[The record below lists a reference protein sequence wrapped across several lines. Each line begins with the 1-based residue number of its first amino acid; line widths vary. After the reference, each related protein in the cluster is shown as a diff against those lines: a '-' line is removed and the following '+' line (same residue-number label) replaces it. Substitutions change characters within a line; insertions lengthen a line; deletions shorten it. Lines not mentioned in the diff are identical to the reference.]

1 MWIFSTVI
9 PASRQDVFN
18 PIYVAASVPES
29 APDYHFSARFCLG
42 IRPKFRSRSCPRIR
56 PKWFALGPWSEL
68 ISDTRCLILIAIPYL
83 NIFGGLFG
91 QTTFIF
97 WRTFWRNFWRTF
109 WAEHFVILFG
119 YLGRRFIFR
128 PMFEVESWTH
138 LVPHEVVIHKW
149 IFVSAYSSQGVISR
163 SVTSLMLLYFG
174 KCAIPILVCSRITCY
189 KNLITTENVTLLSSL
204 LTEQMSCQIKTWNC
218 FFCLLFV
225 FWRTPFLGNW
235 EL

>member
-1 MWIFSTVI
+1 MIRADFWHSVL
-9 PASRQDVFN
+9 DFN
-18 PIYVAASVPES
+18 
-29 APDYHFSARFCLG
+29 
-42 IRPKFRSRSCPRIR
+42 
-56 PKWFALGPWSEL
+56 
-68 ISDTRCLILIAIPYL
+68 SDSLLKY
-83 NIFGGLFG
+83 
-91 QTTFIF
+91 
-97 WRTFWRNFWRTF
+97 FWRTF
-109 WAEHFVILFG
+109 WANHVYFLADFLAEFLADFLGGALCDFVWLFG
-119 YLGRRFIFR
+119 KAFFFR

-204 LTEQMSCQIKTWNC
+204 LTEQMSCQIKTLNL
-218 FFCLLFV
+218 FFCLLDV
-225 FWRTPFLGNW
+225 FWRTPFLGKW